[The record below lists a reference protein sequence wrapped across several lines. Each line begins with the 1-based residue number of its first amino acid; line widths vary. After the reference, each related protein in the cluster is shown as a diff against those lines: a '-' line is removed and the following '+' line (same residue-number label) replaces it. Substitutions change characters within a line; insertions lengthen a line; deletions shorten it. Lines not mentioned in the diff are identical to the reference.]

1 MIEHSFEI
9 FSLIAERLRA
19 SVPGITVV
27 GEYVSIPAFF
37 PCVSID
43 EIENLPSHLDSAERN
58 KYADVRYRVQ
68 VFSNK
73 QTGKRAECREIYSMA
88 DDVLQELGFI
98 CRSYS
103 TMPDIYSSSMY
114 SITAVYEA
122 TLGRDG
128 TVYRRS

>member
-1 MIEHSFEI
+1 MIEHSYEI
-9 FSLIAERLRA
+9 FSLVAAKLRA
-19 SVPGITVV
+19 AVPNISVVS
-27 GEYVSIPAFF
+27 EYISIPAEF

-43 EIENLPSHLDSAERN
+43 EIENLPSHLDSAARN

-73 QTGKRAECREIYSMA
+73 QTGKRAQCREIYA
-88 DDVLQELGFI
+88 VVDDALQELGFI

-103 TMPDIYSSSMY
+103 TMPDIYASSMY

-122 TLGRDG
+122 TLGADG